1 MTETK
6 RSSASVFDTER
17 RHFAA
22 TVGAAAHLRRL
33 SWLGWLGVVVL
44 VVLLGE
50 IGTLIWLLRQP
61 TAPAQTHIIVE
72 SRPPS
77 TVPAKTFRT
86 TIFPSGEHH
95 WCEDVPDEQTPK
107 KGTRKRPKPS
117 TYDCRSDEF
126 SADDLARCSNKWVG
140 FEDSK
145 NFCRDVW
152 LPELDR
158 HDLRQ
163 TVVVV
168 SGGHDLTRLG
178 KSAQECHDS
187 NYNLAYRRAKRVLKY
202 LEECEIPKYRDKDSR
217 LPKYQ
222 TLMLVSGSGRKDS
235 PEDRRVSVTLLELP
249 R

>member
-1 MTETK
+1 MAEAE

-17 RHFAA
+17 RQFAA
-22 TVGAAAHLRRL
+22 TVGAAEHLRRL
-33 SWLGWLGVVVL
+33 SWLGWLGVVL
-44 VVLLGE
+44 LVLLLVE
-50 IGTLIWLLRQP
+50 IGALIWLLRQP
-61 TAPAQTHIIVE
+61 MAPAQTHIIVE

-77 TVPAKTFRT
+77 TVAAKTFRT
-86 TIFPSGEHH
+86 KIFRSGEHH
-95 WCEDVPDEQTPK
+95 WCKDEP
-107 KGTRKRPKPS
+107 
-117 TYDCRSDEF
+117 YDCRSDEF
-126 SADDLARCSNKWVG
+126 SADDLAKCSENG

-178 KSAQECHDS
+178 KTAQECHDS

-202 LEECEIPKYRDKDSR
+202 LEECEFAGGPKYRDKNSP
-217 LPKYQ
+217 LTKYQ
-222 TLMLVSGSGRKDS
+222 TLMLVTGSGRKDS
-235 PEDRRVSVTLLELP
+235 PEDRRVSVTLLEVP